1 MLRDGIWWD
10 PAAVF
15 TFPLVVIWSGGG
27 SILFRAAQQ
36 SRNEPIE
43 ALDLLGNLGNEV
55 CLGHQCVRIEISNNE
70 YCSPEMSSTSQC
82 HHSHLCLCLR
92 KHKEAV
98 YTRKCVWR
106 YTSVLEFAIDV
117 NCHRPWEPSSRD
129 FSQRHLKTHGLHIQ
143 AQRTR
148 IKKPSWKMSW
158 SKSWVEALLATASG
172 CLSSTHIQTP
182 RTGRSSGSRGPPS
195 ALSFQCRLLIWISE
209 QSEFRTSQYYD
220 DPNWSN
226 IPCISK
232 MKHRRL
238 KHVEAKLLSEPYF
251 VRRWKSPES
260 SSLPKAPLTPQI
272 YVYIHYTYTFLK
284 VYSIYSLNHITIHGC
299 IYVRWYC
306 ISSICCIIYLSVN
319 IKYILYICLCSS
331 RSQESRTCQPQ
342 LIQQVQRKPVW
353 LSSSSFNRPLGSTV
367 ASEESKARCLG
378 WDVELWDSSTFLWN
392 QMSKTCQ
399 CIDGI
404 ILFNI

>member
-1 MLRDGIWWD
+1 
-10 PAAVF
+10 
-15 TFPLVVIWSGGG
+15 
-27 SILFRAAQQ
+27 
-36 SRNEPIE
+36 
-43 ALDLLGNLGNEV
+43 
-55 CLGHQCVRIEISNNE
+55 
-70 YCSPEMSSTSQC
+70 
-82 HHSHLCLCLR
+82 
-92 KHKEAV
+92 
-98 YTRKCVWR
+98 
-106 YTSVLEFAIDV
+106 
-117 NCHRPWEPSSRD
+117 
-129 FSQRHLKTHGLHIQ
+129 
-143 AQRTR
+143 
-148 IKKPSWKMSW
+148 MSW

-195 ALSFQCRLLIWISE
+195 ALSFQCRLLISNAKRISE

-232 MKHRRL
+232 MKHRHL

-272 YVYIHYTYTFLK
+272 YVYIHYTVYMYILKSIQFKSYNYTWMYLREMILHLFYLL
-284 VYSIYSLNHITIHGC
+284 YIY
-299 IYVRWYC
+299 
-306 ISSICCIIYLSVN
+306 VN